1 MIKPVWMLRKE
12 IGGEFQHR
20 PLQLR
25 TLVTRKLAKL
35 LDIACS
41 PDQLQEAVYDLP
53 APLRLD
59 IFKRI
64 MANNDKVRSR
74 VAVKEN
80 VFHAWLALFSGN
92 DLVLEEFLG
101 DHWSRLV
108 FQHLVKEKTT
118 LPNVSTLLLASRE
131 VNQERL
137 CFLFEL
143 TESTWKPQLQVFL
156 SCLPNLT
163 KLTLR

>member
-12 IGGEFQHR
+12 IGGEFLHR

-35 LDIACS
+35 LDVTCS
-41 PDQLQEAVYDLP
+41 PDQLQEAVRDLP

-74 VAVKEN
+74 VADWRSKKMCSTPG
-80 VFHAWLALFSGN
+80 WRSS
-92 DLVLEEFLG
+92 LEMISSWRSFWAITG
-101 DHWSRLV
+101 A
-108 FQHLVKEKTT
+108 
-118 LPNVSTLLLASRE
+118 AS
-131 VNQERL
+131 
-137 CFLFEL
+137 
-143 TESTWKPQLQVFL
+143 SSSIW
-156 SCLPNLT
+156 
-163 KLTLR
+163 